1 MAITM
6 DCLSMDEV
14 SITSVIAIMN
24 LYSRLVQLVEGLIV
38 NQEVV
43 GSNPV
48 IYTTEVQLMNKL
60 KAIKLS
66 QSWI

>member
-6 DCLSMDEV
+6 DCLSVDEV

-24 LYSRLVQLVEGLIV
+24 SYSRLVQLVEGLIV

-43 GSNPV
+43 GSSPASGAKSDCSF
-48 IYTTEVQLMNKL
+48 IG
-60 KAIKLS
+60 
-66 QSWI
+66 